1 MAKIGRNDPC
11 PCGSGK
17 KYKQCHGP
25 VYAARETE
33 QRQLKQAQETLLAK
47 VMEAAPRFATD
58 FPDALERFW
67 NGAYTVESLD
77 ELDDLEERGSERFL
91 AWFFFDYQG
100 AEGRT
105 PVELLVED
113 PGDLDLTPPEA
124 QLLPTWTDVRLQPY
138 IVTEVRKGQ
147 GLAVRQLWNEAEIV
161 LEDHAAARRVTV
173 GEILVT
179 HLTPAADTH
188 YVAGSAAHITADTVE
203 QLREWIDLH
212 LNDLRTIRP
221 DAGYADMIHDRSQI
235 FNHFVMALPREE
247 QPENRLQTL
256 IENTRVIMASAA
268 LSLGL
273 RRNMEQP
280 AQRLEVPQADEREEV
295 QESEAS

>member
-25 VYAARETE
+25 IDAARETE

-47 VMEAAPRFATD
+47 VMEAAPRFASD
-58 FPDALERFW
+58 FPVALERFW
-67 NGAYTVESLD
+67 NGTYTVESLE

-91 AWFFFDYQG
+91 SWFFFDYQG

-105 PVELLVED
+105 PVERLAED
-113 PGDLDLTPPEA
+113 PGDLDLTPPES

-138 IVTEVRKGQ
+138 IVTDVRKGQ
-147 GLAVRQLWNEAEIV
+147 GLTVRPLWDEAEIEV
-161 LEDHAAARRVTV
+161 EDHAATRRVTT

-179 HLTPAADTH
+179 HLTPAADAH

-203 QLREWIDLH
+203 QLREWAGLH
-212 LNDLRTIRP
+212 LNDLQTTRP
-221 DAGYADMIHDRSQI
+221 NASYADLIHDRSQI

-247 QPENRLQTL
+247 QPENQLQAL

-268 LSLGL
+268 SSLGL
-273 RRNMEQP
+273 RRDMEQP
-280 AQRLEVPQADEREEV
+280 AQRLSVPQPAEGEEV
-295 QESEAS
+295 QEGEGI